1 MDINKKHI
9 EDLTDKIMKESSL
22 ETPSFNFTAN
32 VMSQLQ
38 QQTIHIAYKPLISK
52 RVWAVI
58 AACVLIVVVFTFNNS
73 VSESSWIGMLRVTD
87 GFNYSLEALIP
98 NLEIPKTYLYSLSF
112 LALFIII
119 QIPYIK
125 YMNNKRLQF

>member
-73 VSESSWIGMLRVTD
+73 VSESSWIGMLSVTD

-125 YMNNKRLQF
+125 YMNNKRLQV